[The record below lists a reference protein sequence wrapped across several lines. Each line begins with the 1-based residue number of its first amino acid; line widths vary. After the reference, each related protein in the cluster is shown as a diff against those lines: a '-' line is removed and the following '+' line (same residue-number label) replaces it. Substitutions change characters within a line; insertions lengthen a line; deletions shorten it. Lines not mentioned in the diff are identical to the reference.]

1 MDSMPNLG
9 LGRDSYVFAVYH
21 PCWLITTP
29 GVLMSGNINVGVI
42 FSGSKGRCLN
52 DPQIDRDSESGLENR
67 CYRHI
72 FRDIDVFSAFP
83 LAALLG
89 ATMGKALKMSISLEK
104 YDR

>member
-29 GVLMSGNINVGVI
+29 GGLMSGNINVGVI

-52 DPQIDRDSESGLENR
+52 DPQIDRD
-67 CYRHI
+67 
-72 FRDIDVFSAFP
+72 FP
-83 LAALLG
+83 NLASKIG
-89 ATMGKALKMSISLEK
+89 ATVIYFEI
-104 YDR
+104 